1 MGILNIWIQNNK
13 GLFSNDEFNFFIQF
27 FKRLTP
33 QNANQNE
40 VYEYIAREDWKAIYN
55 LVGYQIY
62 NTQEYNSQ
70 WALDFYHY
78 ILATAKS

>member
-13 GLFSNDEFNFFIQF
+13 GLFSNDEFNFFNQF

-78 ILATAKS
+78 I